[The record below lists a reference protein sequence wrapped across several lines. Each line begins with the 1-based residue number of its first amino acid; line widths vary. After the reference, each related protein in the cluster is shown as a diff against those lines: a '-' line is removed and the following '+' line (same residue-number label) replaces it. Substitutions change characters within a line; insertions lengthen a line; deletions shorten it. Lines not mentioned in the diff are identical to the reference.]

1 MAMNSRGSTRGAVGG
16 LLGLLVVLGAASA
29 SAGTG
34 TVELL
39 FTTRT
44 DNVAETNISPEEQ
57 RLLNLIDNETVAIK
71 ASIDAM
77 GRGNVRDRLIAA
89 HNRGVTVQV
98 TVDCEVLV
106 VGKDPDFQALI
117 NAGIPVVDDNDSYDG
132 PSVNPGCTSRLT
144 SGFVHNK
151 FLIFKGQQTV
161 WTGSTNLSDYG
172 FNAAQNSILIISGNA
187 NVVSFYEAEFNQMFG
202 NGLSLRNGG
211 TGKFGRAKT
220 LNPGIG
226 SFTMAD
232 GTVIEVAFSPYNY
245 NSTSDTEQQMNK
257 TIDAAT
263 SELLWTT
270 YVYTYDPVRT
280 RMGSATAGIKRGIV
294 DPSASD
300 NGNDDPALLISAGEQ
315 VLETNFLGANH
326 WKLVIAN
333 ANASGGQLLVSS
345 HNFTSSSF
353 NYNNENSVRIL
364 SPTLAGTAKTEF
376 DTVWSDPQNT
386 GLVNCIHS
394 SESYNANSGSLN
406 RCNDAYDNDY
416 DGATDKADSDCAGPF
431 VCGGTSTCKVSG
443 AVCSSDADCCSGTCY
458 HGKTMT
464 CK

>member
-1 MAMNSRGSTRGAVGG
+1 MSSQVSMRGVTG
-16 LLGLLVVLGAASA
+16 LLGLLVLLGAVPA
-29 SAGTG
+29 SAGSG

-39 FTTRT
+39 FTTRS
-44 DNVAETNISPEEQ
+44 DDVSATNISSQEQ
-57 RLLNLIDNETVAIK
+57 RLLNLIDGETVAIK
-71 ASIDAM
+71 ASIDAVS
-77 GRGNVRDRLIAA
+77 RTNVLNRLIAA

-106 VGKDPDFQALI
+106 VGADPYFQQLI
-117 NAGIPVVDDNDSYDG
+117 SAGIPVVDDNDSYDG
-132 PSVNPGCTSRLT
+132 PSVNPGCTSRQT

-172 FNAAQNSILIISGNA
+172 FNSAENSILILSGNSG
-187 NVVSFYEAEFNQMFG
+187 VVSFYEAEFNQMFG

-211 TGKFGRAKT
+211 TGKFGRQKT

-226 SFTMAD
+226 SFTLAD

-245 NSTSDTEQQMNK
+245 NTTSDTEQQANR
-257 TIDAAT
+257 TVDAAT
-263 SELLWTT
+263 TELLWTT
-270 YVYTYDPVRT
+270 YVFTYDALRQRFVSNP
-280 RMGSATAGIKRGIV
+280 SAAKRGIV
-294 DPSASD
+294 DPVASD
-300 NGNDDPALLISAGEQ
+300 GNDDPALLISAGQQ

-326 WKLVIAN
+326 WKLIVAN
-333 ANASGGQLLVSS
+333 PYASGGQVLVGS

-364 SPTLAGTAKTEF
+364 SPNLAGTAKAEF
-376 DTVWSDPQNT
+376 DAVWSDPQNT
-386 GLVNCIHS
+386 GLVGCIHS
-394 SESYNANSGSLN
+394 GESYNANSKPLN

-416 DGATDKADSDCAGPF
+416 DGATDSADSDCAGPF
-431 VCGGTSTCKVSG
+431 VCSTLTCKPSG
-443 AVCSSDADCCSGTCY
+443 ATCSTGSDCCSGTCY
-458 HGKTMT
+458 NGKTRY

>member
-1 MAMNSRGSTRGAVGG
+1 MTSKGWKHGVGG
-16 LLGLLVVLGAASA
+16 LLGLLVLLGAAPA

-39 FTTRT
+39 FTNRS
-44 DNVAETNISPEEQ
+44 DNIAETNISSQEQ
-57 RLLNLIDNETVAIK
+57 RLLDLIDHETVAIK

-98 TVDCEVLV
+98 TADCEVVV
-106 VGKDPDFQALI
+106 VGADPDFQQLI

-132 PSVNPGCTSRLT
+132 PSVNPGCTSRQT

-172 FNAAQNSILIISGNA
+172 FNSAQNAILILSGNA
-187 NVVSFYEAEFNQMFG
+187 NLVSFYEAEFNQMFG

-226 SFTMAD
+226 SFTLAD
-232 GTVIEVAFSPYNY
+232 GTVVEVAFSPYNY
-245 NSTSDTEQQMNK
+245 NTTSDTLAQAYR
-257 TIDAAT
+257 TVDAAT

-270 YVYTYDPVRT
+270 YLYTYDSLRT

-294 DPSASD
+294 DPQASD
-300 NGNDDPALLISAGEQ
+300 GNDDPALLISAGEQ
-315 VLETNFLGANH
+315 VLETNFLGVNH
-326 WKLVIAN
+326 WKLIVAN
-333 ANASGGQLLVSS
+333 ANASGGQVLVAS
-345 HNFTSSSF
+345 HNFASSSF

-364 SPTLAGTAKTEF
+364 SPALAGTAKTEF
-376 DTVWSDPQNT
+376 DAVWNDPQNA
-386 GLVNCIHS
+386 GLANCIHS
-394 SESYNANSGSLN
+394 GESYNANSKSLN
-406 RCNDAYDNDY
+406 RCNDAFDNDY
-416 DGATDKADSDCAGPF
+416 DGTTDSADSDCAKPF
-431 VCGGTSTCKVSG
+431 VCGGTSTCKLSG
-443 AVCSSDADCCSGTCY
+443 ATCSTGADCCSGTCY
-458 HGKTMT
+458 NGKTKY